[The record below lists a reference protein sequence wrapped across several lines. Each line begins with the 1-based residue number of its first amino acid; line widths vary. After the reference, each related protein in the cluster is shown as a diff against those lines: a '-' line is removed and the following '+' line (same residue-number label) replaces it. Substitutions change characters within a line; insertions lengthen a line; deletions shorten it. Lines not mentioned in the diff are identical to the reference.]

1 MKYFTNRSQL
11 TRMDFHTKLIMTYF
25 LIFTLLAIGFS
36 IYMSMQRT
44 GLSAQGASDY
54 YRGAEERMMFAK
66 ESTELTETT
75 HFHAFIMPIIF
86 LTTGHLFLLSA
97 WGSRWKTIIIT
108 GGFCYVLLDL
118 AKPWLIRY
126 GSPGFGLLA
135 PINSVLLSVTFLV
148 FIFVP
153 LYEMWLLNPNR
164 TDSGAREPRLGD

>member
-11 TRMDFHTKLIMTYF
+11 TRMDFNTKLIMTYF
-25 LIFTLLAIGFS
+25 LIFTLLAISFS
-36 IYMSMQRT
+36 IYMSAQRT
-44 GLSAQGASDY
+44 SLSVEGASDY
-54 YRGAEERMMFAK
+54 YRGDEERMMFPK
-66 ESTELTETT
+66 EATELTETT

-97 WGSRWKTIIIT
+97 WSSRCKTIVIT

-126 GSPGFGLLA
+126 ASPEFGLLA
-135 PINSVLLSVTFLV
+135 PINSVLLSATFLV

-164 TDSGAREPRLGD
+164 SDSGAREPTLGD